1 MYKHYELE
9 ILRFLQTLS
18 IKFDLFA
25 EVYKTRLMQERN
37 ILIDDDKDNPYYQ
50 NLCGKYSVLDTP
62 MYTVSVEDGSEVLF
76 CPELRT
82 THPKTFANFQV
93 GSAEYE
99 TLIQRYPEQT
109 NLIKNIVYPVQDIDT
124 AINAPNFTVLKADYN
139 ILRTNE
145 RESIRHIVDS
155 TLEYI
160 HMRWYIADYS
170 QENLYPTTFYGM
182 LFGYLYQAILTQR
195 VKNIRTSNVHPYHIW
210 EYLFSKGIGDYRDI
224 LTETQ
229 ALFLYRNMGY
239 ILQNRGKRSNLEIL
253 ADNLLK
259 GLQVKLVAKTI
270 LEQTDDG
277 SEDCVLIPEV
287 LSDSVVNA
295 GTFESIDESKYETMD
310 HVLNRV
316 KSEGYFPDLTPRIS
330 DDITEKFGNTSL
342 NIIPTR
348 LMELEKTVL
357 HTEYQHLL
365 MEFLLQNVV
374 FRKSKHLLNYRVKY
388 TDENINMEIDLS
400 LDDALLL
407 FHYAHYREFGEV
419 IETIPTKYPVSLVY
433 KSQRPKDY
441 ELPKWISFMGT
452 DYLMTTVVD
461 VQTTLD
467 EILWTDRT
475 SFTKEEFVDHVAA
488 QFEILV
494 VQQERLRQ
502 CGNLIYHDAMNKFFD
517 YLTVREM
524 VDLNLTDKPNY
535 SSWIASK
542 PDIETI
548 IRAYENLGNDQE
560 MFKEL
565 CHKVLTNAVP
575 VTHPIFFK
583 YTAHDPSRLR
593 IYDGLKN
600 LFIRLCS
607 YRLTF
612 LETQRDTLSFLISD
626 PLTIGRVADDI
637 SSDNRLDIP
646 KLSISA
652 SNDQFSDLAH
662 LSDLDGIYIADGYV
676 MSSDLTD
683 ITVRLTPNLVNDS
696 ADTLDSLNVG
706 ITPQKLE
713 SHIETLLSIHVGS
726 NLQNISEEM

>member
-1 MYKHYELE
+1 
-9 ILRFLQTLS
+9 
-18 IKFDLFA
+18 
-25 EVYKTRLMQERN
+25 
-37 ILIDDDKDNPYYQ
+37 
-50 NLCGKYSVLDTP
+50 
-62 MYTVSVEDGSEVLF
+62 
-76 CPELRT
+76 
-82 THPKTFANFQV
+82 
-93 GSAEYE
+93 
-99 TLIQRYPEQT
+99 
-109 NLIKNIVYPVQDIDT
+109 
-124 AINAPNFTVLKADYN
+124 
-139 ILRTNE
+139 
-145 RESIRHIVDS
+145 
-155 TLEYI
+155 
-160 HMRWYIADYS
+160 
-170 QENLYPTTFYGM
+170 
-182 LFGYLYQAILTQR
+182 
-195 VKNIRTSNVHPYHIW
+195 
-210 EYLFSKGIGDYRDI
+210 
-224 LTETQ
+224 
-229 ALFLYRNMGY
+229 
-239 ILQNRGKRSNLEIL
+239 
-253 ADNLLK
+253 
-259 GLQVKLVAKTI
+259 
-270 LEQTDDG
+270 
-277 SEDCVLIPEV
+277 
-287 LSDSVVNA
+287 
-295 GTFESIDESKYETMD
+295 
-310 HVLNRV
+310 
-316 KSEGYFPDLTPRIS
+316 
-330 DDITEKFGNTSL
+330 
-342 NIIPTR
+342 
-348 LMELEKTVL
+348 
-357 HTEYQHLL
+357 
-365 MEFLLQNVV
+365 
-374 FRKSKHLLNYRVKY
+374 
-388 TDENINMEIDLS
+388 
-400 LDDALLL
+400 
-407 FHYAHYREFGEV
+407 
-419 IETIPTKYPVSLVY
+419 
-433 KSQRPKDY
+433 
-441 ELPKWISFMGT
+441 
-452 DYLMTTVVD
+452 
-461 VQTTLD
+461 LD

-575 VTHPIFFK
+575 ITHPIFFK

-637 SSDNRLDIP
+637 SSDNRLDVP

-706 ITPQKLE
+706 IAPQKLE